1 MGQKLRR
8 SLIHIPSGADNIGWI
23 LVNSEGGEESKE
35 NARKGGST
43 IRLVHLQA
51 FQLLCCVYL

>member
-23 LVNSEGGEESKE
+23 LVNREGGEESKE

-51 FQLLCCVYL
+51 FQLLYCVYL